1 LPERFYAWS
10 VSEAASTD
18 EWVHTMA
25 ERYKWRDPEA
35 VRAQF
40 AGTTVED
47 REGVQY
53 VFEKL
58 FFEGKLNYLY
68 E

>member
-1 LPERFYAWS
+1 
-10 VSEAASTD
+10 
-18 EWVHTMA
+18 MA